1 MFDMADEEFIVEYV
15 VDKRIG
21 RKGKVSKSAELVVTR
36 NYLSRIVHKILHII
50 AQVEY
55 LLKWVGY
62 REDDNTWEPAE
73 HLECVDLI
81 EQFERK
87 RKDAKVRP
95 GDKRKAETEKTKKKD
110 GKAKGQGLRGF
121 ARKLE
126 AERIVGATD
135 STGELMY
142 LIKVCIQIFQ
152 VQLSTPPPHVSES
165 FRIHVLGS
173 LIFSSLVEKL

>member
-1 MFDMADEEFIVEYV
+1 MAEEEFIVEYV

-21 RKGKVSKSAELVVTR
+21 KKGKVRKSIRINCLSELFR
-36 NYLSRIVHKILHII
+36 YI

-142 LIKVCIQIFQ
+142 LVKVCIQIFQ
-152 VQLSTPPPHVSES
+152 VQLSTPPPYVSNQVIQNS
-165 FRIHVLGS
+165 RPW
-173 LIFSSLVEKL
+173 